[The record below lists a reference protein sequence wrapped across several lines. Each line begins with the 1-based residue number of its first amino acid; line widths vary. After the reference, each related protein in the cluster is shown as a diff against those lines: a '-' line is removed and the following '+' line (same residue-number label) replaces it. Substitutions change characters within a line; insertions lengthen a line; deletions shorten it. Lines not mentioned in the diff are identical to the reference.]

1 MTTVAPRG
9 KFDYKTV
16 KKDQLPALAGKSD
29 EVFEKVKEFGEL
41 MEAHPP
47 FPEKREYKDCGWAIA
62 FIVVFLGYTIMSF
75 YGIGQVRDA
84 TVAAAVKNG
93 ASSANYNFP
102 VLPLLLKTLGA
113 SGVSAILGSMLFIH
127 LGRICPTGLV
137 LTSVLFLPVIWLLV
151 AVALLVNSSLLHPD
165 GQALALILGFMLLPA
180 VLFFVWFHCW
190 GKKYVSMSAELV
202 RVGAV
207 VLESNFGVLA
217 VGVTTSLL
225 SSFWCFIWI
234 AGAVA
239 LPFMICQ
246 EYNVDDHNLLKVVHY
261 TMPICIFVLY
271 WVMNVFQSVCHTTY
285 CGVFGRWYYKM
296 ESTHPVASALK
307 VSLTTSLGSIAC
319 LGFMVAFVRTLQ
331 TLANNGRRNSQGT
344 NPVACVIMCI
354 VACLLRSLA
363 DMLEYFNSWALVLC
377 ANRGVGAFDAVKMT
391 WALATL
397 ANLRFIT
404 GSLMINTVVNL
415 GSLACGLVAAL
426 GAALVMGGANN
437 QTIYLQQIEGFM
449 PGFGFIIGFIIGQS
463 NLSVFDSA
471 SKTIMYG
478 WCQDADRLKE
488 VDQKLESDITE
499 AVTGGYSRAV
509 GYGDM

>member
-16 KKDQLPALAGKSD
+16 TKDQLPSLAGKGD
-29 EVFEKVKEFGEL
+29 EVFKKVKEFGEL
-41 MEAHPP
+41 VEAHPP
-47 FPEKREYKDCGWAIA
+47 FPETREYKDCGWAIA
-62 FIVVFLGYTIMSF
+62 FILVFLAYTIMSL
-75 YGIGQVRDA
+75 YGIGEVGDA
-84 TVAAAVKNG
+84 IVIKMGIGDTTQAGIADTMQG
-93 ASSANYNFP
+93 S
-102 VLPLLLKTLGA
+102 VLPFVLKTLGV
-113 SGVSAILGSMLFIH
+113 SGGSAILASMLFIH

-137 LTSVLFLPVIWLLV
+137 LTSVLFLPVVWSLAGVGLF
-151 AVALLVNSSLLHPD
+151 VNSSLARPD
-165 GQALALILGFMLLPA
+165 GDALALILGLNLLPA
-180 VLFFVWFHCW
+180 VLFWVWFLCW
-190 GKKYVSMSAELV
+190 GKKYVPMSAELV

-225 SSFWCFIWI
+225 SAFWYFIWI
-234 AGAVA
+234 GGAIA
-239 LPFMICQ
+239 LPFLIFR
-246 EYNVDDHNLLKVVHY
+246 EYNVIDSKDQTKVLKY
-261 TMPICIFVLY
+261 TVPICIFVLY
-271 WVMNVFQSVCHTTY
+271 WVMNVFQNVCHTTY

-296 ESTHPVASALK
+296 EATHPVTSALK

-331 TLANNGRRNSQGT
+331 TLANNGKRNSRGT

-354 VACLLRSLA
+354 MECLLRSLA

-377 ANRGVGAFDAVKMT
+377 ANRGVGAIDAVKMT

-397 ANLRFIT
+397 ANLRFIS
-404 GSLMINTVVNL
+404 GSLMINAVVNM
-415 GSLACGLVAAL
+415 GSVICGLVAAL
-426 GAALVMGGANN
+426 GAALTSGTDSFMV
-437 QTIYLQQIEGFM
+437 TIMAGLGFV
-449 PGFGFIIGFIIGQS
+449 IGFTIGQAI
-463 NLSVFDSA
+463 LSVFDSA

-499 AVTGGYSRAV
+499 AVTGGYSKAV
-509 GYGDM
+509 GYRDM